1 VNGKF
6 RYPDIKGKT
15 PPEQIADIK
24 RFLWSLVDELN
35 YAQSGNVE
43 AKKETLQTDKKVNA
57 EKNTAD
63 VIRSVTLSASGWS
76 GSSSPYSQHIA
87 IAGVDGSCRVDLLPN
102 KDVAMQLFSS
112 GVALGVENNGGNVV
126 VYALGN
132 KPSGDLTL
140 QVAVS
145 KTKTA

>member
-1 VNGKF
+1 MNGKF

-35 YAQSGNVE
+35 YALSGINE
-43 AKKETLQTDKKVNA
+43 TKKETSSAVIKKEPAANA
-57 EKNTAD
+57 SD
-63 VIRSVTLSASGWS
+63 VIRSVTLSTAGWV
-76 GSSSPYSQHIA
+76 GSSSPYIQSVV
-87 IAGVDGSCRVDLLPN
+87 IAGVDGNSKIELLPN
-102 KDVAMQLFSS
+102 KEVVMQLFSA
-112 GVALGVENNGGNVV
+112 GVAMGVENNGGNVV

-132 KPSGDLTL
+132 KPSADITL
-140 QVAVS
+140 QVAIS

>member
-1 VNGKF
+1 MNGKF

-35 YAQSGNVE
+35 YAQSGNIE
-43 AKKETLQTDKKVNA
+43 AKKETLQTDKKINA

-63 VIRSVTLSASGWS
+63 VIRSVTLSAGGWS

-87 IAGVDGSCRVDLLPN
+87 IAGVDGNCKIELLPN
-102 KDVAMQLFSS
+102 KEVVMQLFSA
-112 GVALGVENNGGNVV
+112 GVALGAENNNGTIV

-132 KPSGDLTL
+132 RPSTDITM
-140 QVAVS
+140 QVAIS
-145 KTKTA
+145 KTKI